1 MPVNLQTIQNLVKA
15 YQEYKDELSKKLNLD
30 EIKRLEEEQRAK
42 DAAAKA
48 AAQPKGAAPAR

>member
-1 MPVNLQTIQNLVKA
+1 MPVNLQTIQNLVKS

-48 AAQPKGAAPAR
+48 AAQPKGTAPAR